1 MNIECEKEKMIF
13 RNENNG
19 KVFYSIGLSK
29 KNQDGKYT
37 SGYITCR
44 FPKNANIENKTKIK
58 ILNAWLDF
66 WVDDKKITHPY
77 IFINKY
83 EMILDG
89 IPKNIKSERSDE
101 GIQLN
106 DEEIDKVFN
115 GENEVELTLPF

>member
-37 SGYITCR
+37 SGYMPCR

-89 IPKNIKSERSDE
+89 IPNMKSERSDE
-101 GIQLN
+101 GIQLT
-106 DEEIDKVFN
+106 DEEIDKAFS
-115 GENEVELTLPF
+115 GKDEVELTLPF

>member
-13 RNENNG
+13 INEKDG
-19 KVFYSIGLSK
+19 KAYYSIGLSK
-29 KNQDGKYT
+29 KNQDGTYT

-44 FPKNANIENKTKIK
+44 FPKNANIETKTKIK

-83 EMILDG
+83 EILSDD
-89 IPKNIKSERSDE
+89 IPNVKSNYSDD
-101 GIQLN
+101 GIQLT
-106 DEEIDKVFN
+106 DEEIDKAFS
-115 GENEVELTLPF
+115 GKDEIELDLPF

>member
-13 RNENNG
+13 RNEKDG

-29 KNQDGKYT
+29 KDQNGKYT
-37 SGYITCR
+37 SGYIPCR
-44 FPKNANIENKTKIK
+44 FPKDTNIENKTKIK

-83 EMILDG
+83 EIILDG
-89 IPKNIKSERSDE
+89 IPNMKSERSDE

-115 GENEVELTLPF
+115 VENEVELTLPF

>member
-13 RNENNG
+13 RNEKDG

-37 SGYITCR
+37 SGYMPCR

-83 EMILDG
+83 EMIIDG
-89 IPKNIKSERSDE
+89 IPNMKSEHSEE
-101 GIQLN
+101 GVQLT
-106 DEEIDKVFN
+106 DEEIDKAFSGN
-115 GENEVELTLPF
+115 DELTLPF

>member
-13 RNENNG
+13 RNEKDG

-37 SGYITCR
+37 SGYMPCR
-44 FPKNANIENKTKIK
+44 FPKDANIENKTKIK

-83 EMILDG
+83 EILSDDIPNVKSNYSDDG
-89 IPKNIKSERSDE
+89 V
-101 GIQLN
+101 QLSV
-106 DEEIDKVFN
+106 EEIDKVFN
-115 GENEVELTLPF
+115 NKNEDELTLPF